1 MPAVRKR
8 CACSTRESR
17 SDGQHVLSMS
27 DLRPHIQSTRRLVRG
42 GSLEQQFP
50 SRSSESVD
58 TPRYSD
64 SVRER
69 WARDPVGFTSG
80 TLGAS
85 PWSKQTEIL
94 EAIRD
99 YSRVAVRS
107 CNGSGKTYIAA
118 HVVLWWLM
126 CHPDAIVIT
135 TAPTAH
141 QVRNI
146 LWREIRRAHHANADV
161 VGGTLL
167 RTSLELGDK
176 HYAQGLSTDTPERF
190 QGFHEGHILFVV
202 DEASGVREGI
212 FEAIEGSMTSAG
224 AKVLLLG
231 NPTSLKGTFY
241 EAFHKRRGLWKTIHI
256 SAFDTPN
263 LVKNDVVLPSL
274 VTPQWVAD
282 AERNWGT
289 DSYLYQVRVMGEFP
303 SESEDTL
310 IPLKLVELAAK
321 SETSTLAE
329 QDEQGVELGVDVAR
343 FGSDR
348 TAICVRRGAEILSL
362 ESFGRQDTMGTAGRV
377 ASMARE
383 YSPQAI
389 RVDEIGIGAGV
400 VDRLRELEIKNVV
413 GVNVARKASRSE
425 QFVNLRAELYDG
437 LRERFAGKRISI
449 PDDSDLISQLA
460 SVKYSFNSSG
470 QMRIEGKDEL
480 RARGERS
487 PDLADAVML
496 AFAKSATR
504 EFKIWAGPEDGD
516 FGKQEDQFE
525 K

>member
-1 MPAVRKR
+1 MKR
-8 CACSTRESR
+8 DSSQNSIPVSGEVET
-17 SDGQHVLSMS
+17 
-27 DLRPHIQSTRRLVRG
+27 PHYL
-42 GSLEQQFP
+42 
-50 SRSSESVD
+50 
-58 TPRYSD
+58 D
-64 SVRER
+64 SVRAI
-69 WARDPVGFTSG
+69 WANDPVRFTSA

-85 PWSKQTEIL
+85 PWSKQIEIL

-99 YSRVAVRS
+99 NVRLAVRS

-126 CHPDAIVIT
+126 CHPNAIFIT

-146 LWREIRRAHHANADV
+146 LWREIRCAHHENAAA

-241 EAFHKRRGLWKTIHI
+241 EACHKRRGLWKTIHI

-263 LVKNDVVLPSL
+263 LVKNEVVMPSL
-274 VTPQWVAD
+274 VTPKWVAD
-282 AERNWGT
+282 AEQNWGT
-289 DSYLYQVRVMGEFP
+289 ESYLYQVRVMGEFP

-310 IPLKLVELAAK
+310 ISLKLVESAASEDRLAV
-321 SETSTLAE
+321 STDDFIE
-329 QDEQGVELGVDVAR
+329 VGVDVAR
-343 FGSDR
+343 VESDK
-348 TAICVRRGAEILSL
+348 TAICVRRGNKIVWL

-377 ASMARE
+377 ARIARE
-383 YSPQAI
+383 HSPSAI
-389 RVDEIGIGAGV
+389 RIDEIGIGAGV
-400 VDRLRELEIKNVV
+400 VDRLHELEIPKVE
-413 GVNVARKASRSE
+413 GINVARRASKPE
-425 QFVNLRAELYDG
+425 QFANLMGELYDG
-437 LRERFAGKRISI
+437 LRERFMGGRIAI

-460 SVKYSFNSSG
+460 SVKYSFTSSG

-480 RARGERS
+480 RSRGEHS

-496 AFAKSATR
+496 AFAKSADR
-504 EFKIWAGPEDGD
+504 GFRFWVGPESGD
-516 FGKQEDQFE
+516 TDLEEPCD
-525 K
+525 

>member
-1 MPAVRKR
+1 MRA
-8 CACSTRESR
+8 ESFGKT
-17 SDGQHVLSMS
+17 SLSG
-27 DLRPHIQSTRRLVRG
+27 INA
-42 GSLEQQFP
+42 E
-50 SRSSESVD
+50 
-58 TPRYSD
+58 TPNYPD
-64 SVRER
+64 SVRAM
-69 WARDPVGFTSG
+69 WARDPVRFASE
-80 TLGAS
+80 TLGAN
-85 PWSKQTEIL
+85 PWSKQVEIL

-99 YSRVAVRS
+99 HVRVAVRS

-146 LWREIRRAHHANADV
+146 LWREIRRAHHENAGA
-161 VGGTLL
+161 VGGKLL

-241 EAFHKRRGLWKTIHI
+241 DAFHKRRGLWKTIHI

-263 LVKNDVVLPSL
+263 LVNDEVVQPAL

-282 AERNWGT
+282 AEQNWGKE
-289 DSYLYQVRVMGEFP
+289 SYLYQVRVLGEFP

-310 IPLKLVELAAK
+310 IPLKLVEFAAN
-321 SETSTLAE
+321 SDVSNELEAVSAS
-329 QDEQGVELGVDVAR
+329 VEIGVDVAR

-348 TAICVRRGAEILSL
+348 TAICVRRGTQIVSL
-362 ESFGRQDTMGTAGRV
+362 DSFRRLDTMNTAGRV
-377 ASMARE
+377 AKMARE
-383 YSPQAI
+383 HTVSAI

-400 VDRLRELEIKNVV
+400 VDRINEMKVPNVE
-413 GVNVARKASRSE
+413 GVNVARRANKRE
-425 QFVNLRAELYDG
+425 QFANLRTELYDG
-437 LRERFAGKRISI
+437 LRDRFMGRRIQI
-449 PDDSDLISQLA
+449 PNDSDLISQLA
-460 SVKYSFNSSG
+460 SVKYSFTSSG

-480 RARGERS
+480 RSRGERS

-496 AFAKSATR
+496 AFAKQKSSGLYLRTGSELAEAT
-504 EFKIWAGPEDGD
+504 AND
-516 FGKQEDQFE
+516 
-525 K
+525 

>member
-1 MPAVRKR
+1 VRDG
-8 CACSTRESR
+8 SFEHNSR
-17 SDGQHVLSMS
+17 ASND
-27 DLRPHIQSTRRLVRG
+27 
-42 GSLEQQFP
+42 
-50 SRSSESVD
+50 VD
-58 TPRYSD
+58 APQYSD

-69 WARDPVGFTSG
+69 WANDPVKFTSE

-99 YSRVAVRS
+99 HVRVAVRS

-146 LWREIRRAHHANADV
+146 LWREIRRAYHANADA
-161 VGGTLL
+161 VGGKLL

-263 LVKNDVVLPSL
+263 LTKNDVVLPSL

-282 AERNWGT
+282 AEQNWGK

-310 IPLKLVELAAK
+310 IPLKLVELAAN
-321 SETSTLAE
+321 SEPSKD
-329 QDEQGVELGVDVAR
+329 QRDQVIELGVDVAR
-343 FGSDR
+343 FGSDK
-348 TAICVRRGAEILSL
+348 TAICVRRGGQIISL
-362 ESFGRQDTMGTAGRV
+362 ESFGRQDTMSTAGRV
-377 ASMARE
+377 ANMARE

-400 VDRLRELEIKNVV
+400 VDRLNELEIKNVI
-413 GVNVARKASRSE
+413 GVNVARRASRSE

-437 LRERFAGKRISI
+437 LRERFAEYRIWI
-449 PDDSDLISQLA
+449 PNNSDLISQLA
-460 SVKYSFNSSG
+460 SVKYSFSSSG

-480 RARGERS
+480 RSRGERS

-516 FGKQEDQFE
+516 LDRQEDQLE
-525 K
+525 IRDSE